1 MSSVPDIRPF
11 HPFES
16 EKRLRA
22 AVVVPPVKDFYTT
35 RHRFSGLG
43 AAVLCRCLKQ
53 AGCQVASFDFPLHGK
68 KPAILELPEALAH
81 LRPYL
86 VEDETGKLSFFTRY
100 QRFGPDIAHCADK
113 VLAFSPDLVF
123 ISCFAFCY
131 ARETL
136 ELACVIRELNP
147 HVFVIV
153 GGAGVSAYPEFF
165 LRESAIDF
173 AVTGEAEVSIGPLLA
188 AIQAGQGDFRRVPNL
203 YWKTDSEIM
212 KPSGRRFTEAE
223 DIVFVMQKTRETAN
237 AIYLTTS
244 LSRGCPKS
252 CRFCSNFLCHGHKF
266 RTIPAD
272 TVRSGIASV
281 ELSEEQRGKTLFI
294 NFEDD
299 NLLFAPEYFFE
310 IIHIMKARF
319 PGALFLAE
327 NGLDYTRLTPDL
339 AERLAACGMRQ
350 FNLSISSIDAAILDR
365 EERKAELPKY
375 LALVQRLSDL
385 NIPCI
390 TYFICGFA
398 GDTMETV
405 VSNMVFLAGRPT
417 RIGISMFYPVP
428 GIPDFEDRRGFDNIE
443 PLLCAGSS
451 AYPWNRS
458 MTTGQMITA
467 FRLCRFINLLKSEYR
482 TDADMQMLAR
492 IIREKTLYTTVR
504 TGGETSVIAVP
515 DADKDMVDLFFKRA
529 ATIIENAFR

>member
-1 MSSVPDIRPF
+1 MPDIHSS
-11 HPFES
+11 HPCGS
-16 EKRLRA
+16 EKILKA

-53 AGCQVASFDFPLHGK
+53 AGCQVVCFDFPLHGK
-68 KPAILELPEALAH
+68 KPAILELPEAVAY

-100 QRFGPDIAHCADK
+100 QRFGPDIAHCADQ
-113 VLAFSPDLVF
+113 VMAFLPDLVF
-123 ISCFAFCY
+123 ISCFAYCY

-136 ELACVIRELNP
+136 DLARSIRNLSP
-147 HVFVIV
+147 RVSLIV

-165 LRESAIDF
+165 LRESAVDF
-173 AVTGEAEVSIGPLLA
+173 AVTGEAEISIGPLLA
-188 AIQAGQGDFRRVPNL
+188 SIRAGQRDFSRVPNL
-203 YWKTDSEIM
+203 YWKTGGALIA
-212 KPSGRRFTEAE
+212 PRNRVFTEAE
-223 DIVFVMQKTRETAN
+223 DIVFVMRKTREIAN

-272 TVRSGIASV
+272 TVRSGLSSV
-281 ELSEEQRGKTLFI
+281 ELSEDQRGKTLFI

-299 NLLFAPEYFFE
+299 NLLFAPDYFFE
-310 IIHIMKARF
+310 IINIMKVRF

-339 AERLAACGMRQ
+339 AERLIACGMRQ

-375 LALVQRLSDL
+375 IALVQRLADL

-398 GDTMETV
+398 GDSVETV
-405 VSNMVFLAGRPT
+405 VSNMVFLAGLPT
-417 RIGISMFYPVP
+417 RIGISLFYPVP
-428 GIPDFEDRRGFDNIE
+428 GIPDFEDRQGFDNIE

-458 MTTGQMITA
+458 MTISQMITA
-467 FRLCRFINLLKSEYR
+467 FRLCRFINLFKSERR
-482 TDADMQMLAR
+482 TEADNRLLMR
-492 IIREKTLYTTVR
+492 IINEKTLYTTVR
-504 TGGETSVIAVP
+504 TSRESMEIAVP
-515 DADKDMVDLFFKRA
+515 NVDKDMIDLFFKRA
-529 ATIIENAFR
+529 ATMIEKAFR